1 MTYKIEQFVSK
12 ITSPVIVKTGDES
25 LTFNNGTE
33 LGEHTFDR
41 RYLVADINTDG
52 MNIVLTL
59 VENERVNDIN
69 WVGEEQAG
77 FF

>member
-12 ITSPVIVKTGDES
+12 ITSPVIVKTGDKN

-33 LGEHTFDR
+33 FAEHTFDR
-41 RYLVADINTDG
+41 KYLGADINTDG
-52 MNIVLTL
+52 ANIVLTL

-69 WVGEEQAG
+69 WGGEEQAG

>member
-12 ITSPVIVKTGDES
+12 ITSPVIVKTGDEN

-33 LGEHTFDR
+33 LAEHTFDR
-41 RYLVADINTDG
+41 KYLVTDINTDG
-52 MNIVLTL
+52 TNIVLTL